1 MYKLF
6 ITYLIYCYCLY
17 LASSVALHFDLILEQ
32 NRQFI
37 CLDLFITY
45 IIIQNI
51 QYNCIHVTYSYNQST
66 MEYSFNGEQH

>member
-45 IIIQNI
+45 IIIQK
-51 QYNCIHVTYSYNQST
+51 
-66 MEYSFNGEQH
+66 